1 MPPSDRLEE
10 TGALATMIDE
20 NQFSYSLESLCARYG
35 LPGKDEALLN
45 QAVEA
50 AGFPLKRA
58 KEYIW
63 QLPARYVGPYAEI
76 DAVRTLELFE
86 KLNPILDREGT
97 RDAYR
102 LEVDLLPMVLEMRR
116 RGIRI
121 DQDAAEQARDLL
133 LAKRD
138 AALAE
143 ISAQHGAL
151 VGMDEINGRK
161 WKEKTFEQYG
171 ITFPRTEKG
180 NPSFSAGKSGWMATH
195 PHWLPQGIAIANKY
209 EAAGTKFLEGHILK
223 HIVGGRIH
231 AEIHPFRADEG
242 GTRSSRFSYSNPP
255 LQQMPVRDKELGPLI
270 RSVFLPEEGEI
281 WCKPDQAQQEFRW
294 LVACAAKLGLRGSAE
309 AVATYRDNPNA
320 DFHAMVAEMTGLDR
334 DAAKSVNFAKIYG
347 AGVKKLA
354 EMTGKPVAETQAIVT
369 QYDRKLPFVAKLAVV
384 AQETA
389 VRVGYTELYDG
400 ARRHWNQYEV
410 VGIYAK
416 GAGPCGIEEAQ
427 RRIADPEHAW
437 FGRRPS
443 LAKTYTA
450 LNAMIQGSAARH
462 TKLWMRACYREGIV
476 PMLQMH
482 DALDTSV
489 TSREQ
494 GELIARLGEEAV
506 KLEVPMRVDVKY
518 GRSWGDAKHTWEE
531 LGGAAPATT
540 KVVPAQPQGGDLGVA
555 IPRAPQNS
563 PPASSPAGRKLS
575 TTWIAPKPTSDRSKL
590 TSARNA
596 S

>member
-1 MPPSDRLEE
+1 MHPIYIPLRHPDTDNFDPDRVYRWLKDLVASDVRIVTHNGIYDFGWLRAEGGVVMPPSDRLEE

-20 NQFSYSLESLCARYG
+20 NQFSYSLDSLCGRYG
-35 LPGKDEALLN
+35 LPGKDEALLR

-50 AGFPLKRA
+50 AGFA
-58 KEYIW
+58 KGRKKVNPQEHIW
-63 QLPARYVGPYAEI
+63 RLPARYVGPYAEA
-76 DAVRTLELFE
+76 DALNTLLLFE
-86 KLNPILDREGT
+86 KLDPILDQENIRS
-97 RDAYR
+97 AYR
-102 LEVDLLPMVLEMRR
+102 LEIDLLPMVLEMRR

-133 LAKRD
+133 LGKRD

-143 ISAQHGAL
+143 ISEQHGAP

-171 ITFPRTEKG
+171 IPFPRTEKG

-294 LVACAAKLGLRGSAE
+294 LVGCAAKLGLRGAAE
-309 AVATYRDNPNA
+309 AVATYRDNPDA

-354 EMTGKPVAETQAIVT
+354 EMIGKPVAETRAIVN

-410 VGIYAK
+410 AGIYAK
-416 GAGPCGIEEAQ
+416 GAGP
-427 RRIADPEHAW
+427 
-437 FGRRPS
+437 
-443 LAKTYTA
+443 
-450 LNAMIQGSAARH
+450 
-462 TKLWMRACYREGIV
+462 
-476 PMLQMH
+476 
-482 DALDTSV
+482 
-489 TSREQ
+489 
-494 GELIARLGEEAV
+494 
-506 KLEVPMRVDVKY
+506 
-518 GRSWGDAKHTWEE
+518 
-531 LGGAAPATT
+531 
-540 KVVPAQPQGGDLGVA
+540 
-555 IPRAPQNS
+555 
-563 PPASSPAGRKLS
+563 
-575 TTWIAPKPTSDRSKL
+575 
-590 TSARNA
+590 
-596 S
+596 